1 MSSKPEAPTTKTRL
15 ERLQEMAAQDPQNTF
30 LRYGLAQEYAN
41 TGCLQEAIAEFGRLL
56 EVSPDYEAAYFHGGR
71 ALENLGRL
79 EEARQ
84 MYQRGIEV
92 CGRTG
97 NQHAGSE
104 MQAALDELLQRLNR
118 PAGSG

>member
-1 MSSKPEAPTTKTRL
+1 MSSKPEAPIAKTRL
-15 ERLQEMAAQDPQNTF
+15 ELLQEMATQDPQNEFT
-30 LRYGLAQEYAN
+30 RYGLAQEYAN
-41 TGCLQEAIAEFGRLL
+41 SGRLEEAIAEFSRLL
-56 EVSPDYEAAYFHGGR
+56 EANPDYAAAYFHGGR
-71 ALENLGRL
+71 ALESLDRL

-84 MYQRGIEV
+84 MYQRGVEV